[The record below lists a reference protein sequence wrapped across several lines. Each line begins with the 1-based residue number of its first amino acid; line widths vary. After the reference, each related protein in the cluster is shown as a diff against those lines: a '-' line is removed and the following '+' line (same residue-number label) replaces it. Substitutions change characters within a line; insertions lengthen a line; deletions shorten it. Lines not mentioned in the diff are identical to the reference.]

1 MTSDTETSHVDRR
14 PIKSRD
20 TRWAEAATEGLVNFG
35 VTPNAISVFGMLAA
49 IAAGIM
55 FYWTGITL
63 DPVQRILWFCG
74 GLLCQLRLLCNL
86 FDGMVAVARNSA
98 SAQGEIY
105 NEVPDR
111 ISDAAILIG
120 LGYSF
125 GGDVILGYVA
135 ALTAVFIAYVRAM
148 ATSIGAPNDFCGPM
162 AKPQRMAIVTVLALY
177 LAFSPETWRQPWSE
191 VEAVLVIIIVGGLLT
206 SLRRLIR
213 AHRILA

>member
-1 MTSDTETSHVDRR
+1 
-14 PIKSRD
+14 
-20 TRWAEAATEGLVNFG
+20 LVF
-35 VTPNAISVFGMLAA
+35 AA